1 MKIRANLNLPA
12 SLTEDRYSRD
22 EYLTSN
28 LIDIYIT
35 VYKEIKR
42 IDFKI
47 ELENNSKDHRIRVL
61 FPSKIKSKKIDADGH
76 FYVISRDVEMPKS
89 ERWAQQP
96 VPTNHQKDFVS
107 ISDTSRTF
115 SVINKGLPEY
125 EAVINKDGTISLAI
139 TLLRCIEWLSRHDF
153 TSRRSNAGP
162 DLNTPEAQCLGK
174 QTFELSLVIEGNK
187 PNWLDSNA
195 HIKSKEFNNPFEVV
209 VPSIVRTSIRASNKV
224 VLAPFG
230 LISYFKPATR
240 QPLKPYLPTKL
251 SFLEIDNK
259 NVMLSALKKSEKGE
273 SLIVRI
279 YNISP
284 TSQKARLTLHEKTSI
299 KSADIV
305 NFLEEKP
312 ENEIKAKI
320 DSSKGNYLDLTL
332 EPNVIVTIKLELDNN
347 Y

>member
-1 MKIRANLNLPA
+1 
-12 SLTEDRYSRD
+12 
-22 EYLTSN
+22 
-28 LIDIYIT
+28 
-35 VYKEIKR
+35 
-42 IDFKI
+42 
-47 ELENNSKDHRIRVL
+47 
-61 FPSKIKSKKIDADGH
+61 
-76 FYVISRDVEMPKS
+76 MPKS
-89 ERWAQQP
+89 EKWAQQP

-107 ISDTSRTF
+107 INDTSRTF

-174 QTFELSLVIEGNK
+174 HTFELSLVIEGNK

-195 HIKSKEFNNPFEVV
+195 HIKGKEFNNPFEVV

-240 QPLKPYLPTKL
+240 QPIKPYLPTKL

-259 NVMLSALKKSEKGE
+259 KVMLSALKKSEEGE
-273 SLIVRI
+273 FLVVRV

-284 TSQKARLTLHEKTSI
+284 THQKARLTLHEKTSI
-299 KSADIV
+299 KSADII

-320 DSSKGNYLDLTL
+320 ISSKGNHLDLTL
-332 EPNVIVTIKLELDNN
+332 EPHVIVTIKLDLDNN